1 MALSVPVS
9 TSKQAPGAAASLTSD
24 AIATQ
29 DGDLLVVG
37 VTWYLGDALGAITDS
52 GGHTWQLAEGP
63 SGAVEP
69 SPGGSAAIFYA
80 ENVTGSAA
88 HTVTFTPDQTTEI
101 AMSVLCVRGAPLSS
115 ALRSADSFVG
125 TATEHNTPYLTAGS
139 DNEIFIGTGA
149 VTFGVEGTAAL
160 DPGSPWTLVD
170 SLPGGTPQ
178 GIISAY
184 RVVGP
189 AEIDRFRWS
198 VASVHAAGNCIA
210 AFGAFVETDPEVE
223 PETPDYEVTI
233 GEETG
238 LNPLLET
245 FKIQET
251 LDAPDVAIFDIES
264 AGSPFLRFSLGDTVF
279 VTENGVRIFGGYVTG
294 LRERGFS
301 GPNGNDFVVEI
312 QATSY
317 ELNAQRRVITEQFS
331 GGSPAESLEDILTQ
345 LVDDYL
351 DVVGVTLHPSQATGP
366 SIPTQ
371 TFERVRGDQVLRSIT
386 ESIGYL
392 YSIDF
397 ENRLRAWAPGD
408 IAAPFDYD
416 EDVNPERMTGDIEV
430 EKQLQNGYANKVILV
445 GEPIVVPDHIDPF
458 TGDGAEDTFPLTYKV
473 GGPFPYVADGAVGY
487 GVVRYT
493 ADNSTESIGGVEAPG
508 GFFWEYDPFAQTIR
522 RRGGAPGNGVQFSIQ
537 YHGLFIP
544 NAEAEDAGEI
554 AQYGLW
560 EHVEHVTAV
569 TDNVSAQEL
578 ADALLAQKLASKSE
592 IATLSTRE
600 LGFHP
605 GQTIGIESPLRELTG
620 DFLITQVDTVSE
632 SGSPRLVRRITAAK
646 SENNDHDWRKVIQQW
661 SDDSTG
667 SSTSAAGSASSTTS
681 SAGAGLGLHA
691 THHEAGGIDEVTVEQ
706 LPTASGSA
714 GDVLTH
720 DGAGG
725 SSWEPP
731 TGGGSPSGS
740 SFYMSPVTTGGDPTT
755 AELIFAP
762 DGDVVMVPVDF

>member
-1 MALSVPVS
+1 MALSVPV
-9 TSKQAPGAAASLTSD
+9 TAVKQAPGSAASITTD
-24 AIATQ
+24 PFATVT
-29 DGDLLVVG
+29 GDLLVAC
-37 VTWYLGDALGAITDS
+37 VTSWLDEIGTTNITDS
-52 GGHTWQLAEGP
+52 GGHTWTRAEK
-63 SGAVEP
+63 SGQTDGF
-69 SPGGSAAIFYA
+69 SAIFYT
-80 ENVTGSAA
+80 ENIAGSAT
-88 HTVTFTPDQTTEI
+88 HTVTFTPDNSTEI
-101 AMSVLCVRGAPLSS
+101 ALAVLVVRGAPTSG
-115 ALRSADSFVG
+115 ALGQSDEGITFNVQ
-125 TATEHNTPYLTAGS
+125 HNTPYISAGS
-139 DNEIFIGTGA
+139 GNAIFIGVGSVSVA
-149 VTFGVEGTAAL
+149 LEGTAEL
-160 DPGSPWTLVD
+160 LTGTPWTLVT
-170 SLPGGTPQ
+170 SLGGGTPE
-178 GIISAY
+178 GIVCAY
-184 RVVGP
+184 RIVGP
-189 AEIDRFRWS
+189 GETDRFSWVVDIVRRE
-198 VASVHAAGNCIA
+198 GNAIA
-210 AFGAFVETDPEVE
+210 AFGAEAAE
-223 PETPDYEVTI
+223 PADEEDIPDYEVVI

-238 LNPLLET
+238 LNPLIET

-264 AGSPFLRFSLGDTVF
+264 EGSPFLRFSLGDSVF

-331 GGSPAESLEDILTQ
+331 GGSPGESLEDILTQ

-351 DVVGVTLHPSQATGP
+351 DVVGVSLHPSQSTGP
-366 SIPTQ
+366 TIPTQ

-397 ENRLRAWAPGD
+397 DNRLRAWAPGD

-458 TGDGAEDTFPLTYKV
+458 TGDGAEDTFPLTYKI

-605 GQTIGIESPLRELTG
+605 GQTIGIESSLRELTG

-661 SDDSTG
+661 SEDSTG

-731 TGGGSPSGS
+731 TGAGSPSGS
-740 SFYMSPVTTGGDPTT
+740 SFYMSPVTTGGDPAT
-755 AELIFAP
+755 AELVFGP
-762 DGDVVMVPVDF
+762 DGDVVMVPVSF